1 VIRSF
6 KDKGLERFASKGDP
20 SKLSVQ
26 RVERLTRML
35 AALQDAA
42 VPGDMDFP
50 GWRFHPLTGDR
61 KGTFSVT
68 VSGNW
73 RLTFKMDGED
83 AIDVDLEDY
92 H

>member
-1 VIRSF
+1 MIRSF
-6 KDKGLERFASKGDP
+6 KSKALERFFTRGDA

-26 RVERLTRML
+26 APDKIGRML
-35 AALQDAA
+35 QALDDAIE
-42 VPGDMDFP
+42 PGDMAFP

-61 KGTFSVT
+61 KGVFSIT

-73 RLTFKMDGED
+73 RITFGWDDED